1 MQNKLLTVSFVLVDY
16 FTSALAWS
24 IFYYLRK
31 EYVEKV
37 EFHTNPTFFLGV
49 FLVPLVWLGV
59 YFMQG
64 TYHEVRRMY
73 RSRAMVLSLFGSI
86 IGVFVLFFTFL
97 IDDAIQGYRTYYQSL
112 LILFTVHFV
121 LLLLSRMLF
130 AQWIVGRIHRGK
142 EGFKT
147 LLLGGSEKAVTIY
160 NEIKQL
166 PNGNG
171 NQFVGFV
178 NLNGI
183 DKLLE
188 NEIPYLGHVDNLE
201 KIIAEN
207 DELEEVIIALES
219 TEHERLQSLV
229 SRIDGK
235 NIKIKILSDMYDII
249 AGSVKMTNIYGALL
263 IELNTDPMPI
273 WQRLTKR
280 MVDFVLS
287 ILAVILLLPVYL
299 VLAIVVKLGSKGP
312 VFYRQD
318 RVGLNGRNFKIIK
331 FRTMYV
337 DAEQT
342 GPQLS
347 SENDPRITPNGRM
360 MRKMRL
366 DEFPQFFNVLMGDMS
381 LVGPRPERKFY
392 IDQIKKIEPQFTQL
406 TKVRPGITS
415 WGQVKFGYAENVDQM
430 LQRMKFDL
438 LYLKNRSLALDF
450 KIMLYTVMI
459 IFKGSGK

>member
-1 MQNKLLTVSFVLVDY
+1 MRNKLLTLSFVLLDY
-16 FTSALAWS
+16 LTAAVAWGV
-24 IFYYLRK
+24 FYYLRK
-31 EYVEKV
+31 EYVEQV
-37 EFHTNPTFFLGV
+37 EFYTNPTFYAGIV
-49 FLVPLVWLGV
+49 LVPLVWIGI

-86 IGVFVLFFTFL
+86 LGTFILFFTFL
-97 IDDAIQGYRTYYQSL
+97 LDDEIQGYATYYKSL
-112 LILFTVHFV
+112 MILFTVHFILV
-121 LLLLSRMLF
+121 LLARMLF
-130 AQWIVGRIHRGK
+130 TQWIVGQIHKGQD
-142 EGFKT
+142 GFKT
-147 LLLGGSEKAVTIY
+147 LLIGGSVKAVNIY

-166 PNGNG
+166 PKGNG

-183 DKLLE
+183 DTLLKD
-188 NEIPYLGHVDNLE
+188 EIPYLGHADDLE
-201 KIIAEN
+201 KILKEHN
-207 DELEEVIIALES
+207 LEEVIIALES
-219 TEHERLQSLV
+219 TEHERLQSIV

-263 IELNTDPMPI
+263 IEVNTDSMPI

-280 MVDFVLS
+280 MLDILFSLMAILVL
-287 ILAVILLLPVYL
+287 IPVFI
-299 VLAIVVKLGSKGP
+299 VLAIMVKVGSKGP
-312 VFYRQD
+312 IFYRQE
-318 RVGLNGRNFKIIK
+318 RVGLNGKIFKIIK
-331 FRTMYV
+331 FRTMFT
-337 DAEQT
+337 DAEKA

-347 SENDPRITPNGRM
+347 SENDPRITRNGKI

-366 DEFPQFFNVLMGDMS
+366 DEFPQFFNVLFGEMS
-381 LVGPRPERKFY
+381 LVGPRPEREFF
-392 IDQIKKIEPQFTQL
+392 IDQIKKIEPQFSHL

-459 IFKGSGK
+459 VFKGAGK